1 MDIVAHRGYGEAY
14 PENTRLAF
22 TEAAETADWIELDLR
37 TCKTGHVVVF
47 HDEHLDR
54 LTDDTG
60 PLKAKSWSEVRT
72 LEVADSTETVPLL
85 EEALSTIPNGTG
97 VQLELKEYG
106 SADEILEIVSD
117 HPHPTRYISFSPLA
131 LNEVRVRSPEESL
144 GFILHPGLFA
154 GNPQLGLDFATQLD
168 CSTVHLYPQMLR
180 DGKTVSLAKERGLD
194 VQAGFDDQV
203 DEETASTLERYV
215 DLGVD
220 YISLDKPSRAEKA
233 KAAE

>member
-1 MDIVAHRGYGEAY
+1 MEVVAHRGYGEAY
-14 PENTRLAF
+14 PENTCLAF

-47 HDEHLDR
+47 HDEQLDR

-60 PLKAKSWSEVRT
+60 PLKAKSWSEVQT
-72 LEVADSTETVPLL
+72 LTIGDSTETVPLL
-85 EEALSTIPNGTG
+85 AEALSAIPNSTG

-117 HPHPTRYISFSPLA
+117 YSHPTRYISFSPLA
-131 LNEVRVRSPEESL
+131 LNEIRLRSPEESL

-154 GNPQLGLDFATQLD
+154 ENPELGLNLATQLD

-180 DGKTVSLAKERGLD
+180 DGETVSLAKERGLT
-194 VQAGFDDQV
+194 VQAGFDDRSGAG
-203 DEETASTLERYV
+203 TASTLERYA

-220 YISLDKPSRAEKA
+220 YVSLDKPSQAE
-233 KAAE
+233 E